1 MSSSDKDLIICSA
14 AFIVM
19 NIEARRKNV
28 NEVGG

>member
-19 NIEARRKNV
+19 NSEARRNKG
-28 NEVGG
+28 NEDGG